1 MRIDKYLKVTRI
13 IKRRTVA
20 KDIVSA
26 ERIYVN
32 DRLVKPSYQL
42 KLNDIITIC
51 FGNKKVTVKVINLS
65 EHASKETATSLYEL
79 IYARPISEV
88 KFQGYIYQNLQLTEN
103 NVAYIKL
110 SEDIM
115 KEFDVDSSAAGNMIN
130 DLKFVN
136 EILVWVFLSED
147 KKMGIIKANIRSRGP
162 FINDVAAMYGG
173 GGHKYASG
181 VRLSNWHDADELIKS
196 LDKALKE
203 YNNK

>member
-42 KLNDIITIC
+42 KLNDIITIR

-79 IYARPISEV
+79 ISEE
-88 KFQGYIYQNLQLTEN
+88 KI
-103 NVAYIKL
+103 
-110 SEDIM
+110 
-115 KEFDVDSSAAGNMIN
+115 
-130 DLKFVN
+130 
-136 EILVWVFLSED
+136 
-147 KKMGIIKANIRSRGP
+147 
-162 FINDVAAMYGG
+162 
-173 GGHKYASG
+173 
-181 VRLSNWHDADELIKS
+181 
-196 LDKALKE
+196 
-203 YNNK
+203 

>member
-79 IYARPISEV
+79 ISEE
-88 KFQGYIYQNLQLTEN
+88 KIQS
-103 NVAYIKL
+103 K
-110 SEDIM
+110 
-115 KEFDVDSSAAGNMIN
+115 
-130 DLKFVN
+130 
-136 EILVWVFLSED
+136 
-147 KKMGIIKANIRSRGP
+147 
-162 FINDVAAMYGG
+162 
-173 GGHKYASG
+173 
-181 VRLSNWHDADELIKS
+181 
-196 LDKALKE
+196 
-203 YNNK
+203 